1 MSETDKPFTVNDRR
15 QFAPDG
21 RPRVD
26 APEAR
31 EPSVAEGAEE
41 PVEAD
46 RRVET
51 PPAPPRPATGARAT
65 ADLSHL
71 LVSLAAQAGALLSG
85 EGRPEG
91 MGTAD
96 ALEGAQSVIAIL
108 EMLKDKTEGRR
119 SSAEDALL
127 EDLLFQLRMAFVE
140 ASRGGGA

>member
-1 MSETDKPFTVNDRR
+1 MSETEKPFTVSDRR
-15 QFAPDG
+15 HFAPDG
-21 RPRVD
+21 RPR
-26 APEAR
+26 
-31 EPSVAEGAEE
+31 EGAEAPPE
-41 PVEAD
+41 PQSPPDPGVPPEPP
-46 RRVET
+46 RGT
-51 PPAPPRPATGARAT
+51 PPSRPGPTPA
-65 ADLSHL
+65 ADFSQF
-71 LVSLAAQAGALLSG
+71 LVSLGAQAGLLLSG

-91 MGTAD
+91 MGTAE